1 MAQERE
7 NLKTDEENRLV
18 TRGVLDENYV
28 LQLNIYSNLI
38 EDFSGKK
45 KSR

>member
-18 TRGVLDENYV
+18 TRGVLDEIFPEKRKVDEYELGNY
-28 LQLNIYSNLI
+28 STSDG
-38 EDFSGKK
+38 E
-45 KSR
+45 